1 MWLMLQQDRPDDY
14 VVATGESHSVR
25 EVLDVAFGTLGLDWK
40 SFVETDSRYLRPTE
54 VDYLCGDASK
64 ATAKLG
70 WKPRVR
76 FRELIEMMVRSDEA
90 DVRAALAGRAPNT

>member
-1 MWLMLQQDRPDDY
+1 
-14 VVATGESHSVR
+14 VR

-40 SFVETDSRYLRPTE
+40 KHVETDPRYLRPTE
-54 VDYLCGDASK
+54 VDHLCGDASK
-64 ATAKLG
+64 AVVKLG